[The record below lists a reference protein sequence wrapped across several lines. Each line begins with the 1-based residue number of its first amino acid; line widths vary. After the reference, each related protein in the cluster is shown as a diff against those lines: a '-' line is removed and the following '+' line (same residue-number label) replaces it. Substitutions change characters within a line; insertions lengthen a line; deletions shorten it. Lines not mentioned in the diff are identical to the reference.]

1 MGPLEGKKII
11 EIAGIG
17 PGPFCAMV
25 LSDLGAEV
33 IRVDRVSAVP
43 SEFPS
48 SPGVDLLNRGRKS
61 VAFDLKNQEGIKALL
76 RLVEEADAL
85 IEGFRPGVAERLG
98 IGPEECLERNPRL
111 VYGRMTGWGQTGPYS
126 SMAGHDINY
135 IALSGVLGAI
145 GREGEAPVPPVNLVG
160 DFGGGGMLL
169 ALGICAAFVEVQ
181 TSGKG
186 QVVDAAMTDGSAL
199 LATMIHTF
207 LSMGVW
213 GDRGTNM
220 LDTGAP
226 FYDVYEC
233 ADGEYIS
240 LGSIEPQFYAEL
252 LRITGLDQEELP
264 KQMDRSQWPKMKE
277 KIAETIRTKS
287 RDQWVELMEGTDVC
301 FAPVLSPSEAY
312 AHPHNVERETF
323 IEVAGVKQP
332 APAPRFSRTPGAI
345 DGPPPHPGE
354 HTEEVLSSWGFSENE
369 IQNLRK
375 IDAVK

>member
-43 SEFPS
+43 NEFPS
-48 SPGVDLLNRGRKS
+48 TPGIDLLNRGRKS